1 MTVMTPDV
9 ALAVGIALLVIVLQF
24 TTRPVRWQA
33 WIWVVLCVARGCVP
47 PGPARATTA
56 GIGLLVVSLIASA
69 IFGAVRGRTMPMW
82 RGPDGLVYRRGG
94 GVTLLLWL
102 ATIAT
107 RFLVSGLGLVVF
119 HEPVDLNA
127 LWLGLGVTL
136 AAQQLVMM
144 RRAGRLPHPDPR
156 PGRPARAR

>member
-1 MTVMTPDV
+1 MTLDV
-9 ALAVGIALLVIVLQF
+9 ALPVGITVLVIGLQF

-33 WIWVVLCVARGCVP
+33 WIWVVLCVARGLVP

-56 GIGLLVVSLIASA
+56 GIALLVASLLASA
-69 IFGAVRGRTMPMW
+69 LFGAVRGRTMPMW
-82 RGPDGLVYRRGG
+82 RGRDGVVYRRGG

-107 RFLVSGLGLVVF
+107 RLVFAAVGHAVF
-119 HEPVDLNA
+119 DEPVDLDA
-127 LWLGLGVTL
+127 VWLGLGVTL
-136 AAQQLVMM
+136 AAQHLVMT